1 MWEGDSPSSRLNADV
16 TTAFPVSEAIGNYAG
31 VSFVANAKGVP
42 TDDSDDLATQ
52 WFIVS
57 DLGLAAFSGN
67 DGVHAFVHS
76 LETTQPK
83 DRVEVR
89 LLSRGNEILSA
100 KRTDDLGHVQFE
112 QALTRGEGAQSPAMV
127 IATDASGDYAF
138 LSLKAPAFDLTD
150 RGVSGRVVPAGLDAF
165 VYSER
170 GVYRSGETVQVT
182 ALVRDGQGLA
192 ALEVPLTV
200 VVERPDG
207 VEYRRTVVADQGVGG
222 HALAV
227 PLVKSAP
234 TGTWRVR
241 AFADPKR
248 PPVGEATFMVED
260 YVPDRLEFDLA
271 TTSKSVSRVNPAEV
285 TIDGRYLYGAPAA
298 ELELE
303 GEVVIKPADE
313 RAGFPRYVFGMSD
326 EEIEAVRQPLDNL
339 PDTDRNGKAK
349 FSVTLDKQPSAT
361 RPLEAQL
368 LVRLAEPGGRAVE
381 RKLTIPVTPSGAMIG
396 VKPAFSGRSL
406 GEGENAT
413 FDVIVAA
420 PEGNTLA
427 RTGMRY
433 ELLKVESKYQWYRRD
448 SSFQY
453 EAIKVTRRVAD
464 GTFNVAADTPAR
476 ISIPV
481 EWGRYRL
488 EVSSSDRNGPVTSV
502 GFDAGW
508 YAEASADTPDM
519 LEIAL
524 DKGEYAPG
532 DAMTVA
538 LTARTAG
545 KVTLNVIGD
554 RLITSVT
561 QNVQLGPARISIPVG
576 SDWGSGAYV
585 VATLRRPLDTQAE
598 RMPGRAIGVQW
609 FSVNRKARTLAVN
622 LGLPAL
628 LRPNSA
634 LRIPV
639 KIEGLTPGEE
649 ARIVI
654 AAVDVGILNLTNY
667 KPPAPD
673 DYYLGQR
680 RLSAELR
687 DLYGQ
692 LIDGMQGTR
701 GAIKT
706 GGDTAAAELKA
717 ARPRKTARALYSG
730 HRHRQSRRDCR
741 DRVRHPRLR
750 RHRSRDGGRLV
761 AGQGRPCQRR
771 RRDPRSGGAHRDTA
785 AVPAQRRPRHHASR
799 PRQCRRRGRGIPGAS
814 AEYGRQR
821 GRQCRASDTTAQR
834 PAAYRRDGA
843 AHRSRGRN
851 RKRDGAHQRAGKP
864 PHGAQLCVGG
874 EAGDASPRTPHRAA
888 DRARR
893 KPHAVERSVH

>member
-1 MWEGDSPSSRLNADV
+1 
-16 TTAFPVSEAIGNYAG
+16 
-31 VSFVANAKGVP
+31 
-42 TDDSDDLATQ
+42 
-52 WFIVS
+52 
-57 DLGLAAFSGN
+57 
-67 DGVHAFVHS
+67 
-76 LETTQPK
+76 
-83 DRVEVR
+83 
-89 LLSRGNEILSA
+89 
-100 KRTDDLGHVQFE
+100 
-112 QALTRGEGAQSPAMV
+112 
-127 IATDASGDYAF
+127 
-138 LSLKAPAFDLTD
+138 
-150 RGVSGRVVPAGLDAF
+150 
-165 VYSER
+165 
-170 GVYRSGETVQVT
+170 
-182 ALVRDGQGLA
+182 
-192 ALEVPLTV
+192 
-200 VVERPDG
+200 
-207 VEYRRTVVADQGVGG
+207 
-222 HALAV
+222 V
-227 PLVKSAP
+227 PLVQSAP

-339 PDTDRNGKAK
+339 PDTDLNCKAK

-481 EWGRYRL
+481 QWGRYRL
-488 EVSSSDRNGPVTSV
+488 EVSTSDRNGPATSV

-561 QNVQLGPARISIPVG
+561 QDVQAGPARISIPVG

-609 FSVNRKARTLAVN
+609 FSVNRKARTLALWVAQN
-622 LGLPAL
+622 RLAYAQLEMPVPVSGERSGSAAQAGATFSWHETIGGTPNPAF
-628 LRPNSA
+628 R
-634 LRIPV
+634 
-639 KIEGLTPGEE
+639 KIEITV
-649 ARIVI
+649 AD
-654 AAVDVGILNLTNY
+654 AA
-667 KPPAPD
+667 APD
-673 DYYLGQR
+673 YVLARLVGYLGQR
-680 RLSAELR
+680 
-687 DLYGQ
+687 
-692 LIDGMQGTR
+692 
-701 GAIKT
+701 
-706 GGDTAAAELKA
+706 
-717 ARPRKTARALYSG
+717 
-730 HRHRQSRRDCR
+730 
-741 DRVRHPRLR
+741 
-750 RHRSRDGGRLV
+750 
-761 AGQGRPCQRR
+761 
-771 RRDPRSGGAHRDTA
+771 
-785 AVPAQRRPRHHASR
+785 
-799 PRQCRRRGRGIPGAS
+799 
-814 AEYGRQR
+814 
-821 GRQCRASDTTAQR
+821 
-834 PAAYRRDGA
+834 
-843 AHRSRGRN
+843 
-851 RKRDGAHQRAGKP
+851 
-864 PHGAQLCVGG
+864 
-874 EAGDASPRTPHRAA
+874 
-888 DRARR
+888 
-893 KPHAVERSVH
+893 